1 MEGKNTSI
9 SLHLQTYLHW
19 HKARLKFLDL
29 LIISL
34 IRNRT
39 VSYSHNAVTLSS
51 KATSSNLRR
60 IQRFFAEFTID
71 FDVIAQL
78 LVAINPIKK
87 PYQLSLDRTNWQFAG
102 INFNIL
108 CLSIVADG
116 VALPILWTMLDKRG
130 NSNQG
135 ERKSLIMRYIRLF
148 GRTSVDCI
156 IADREFIGQQWIAFL
171 EQHAIKFYIRLRENS
186 IVKHRGKDL
195 KVFWLFNNLPLNMS
209 RMIHK
214 PLLIKDQWVY
224 LTGMK
229 VLNEKKQIEY
239 LIVAT
244 YLKDPHTMQVYAK
257 RWTIECFFKAI
268 KTAGFNIENTHITD
282 QNRLEK
288 LFAIVAIAFTW
299 LYLIGQYQNILKPI
313 PFLAHGRMAFS
324 FFRYGLDALNK
335 ALVFD
340 YQLVTTFTKLL
351 SYT

>member
-51 KATSSNLRR
+51 KQNSSNLRR
-60 IQRFFAEFTID
+60 IQRFFADFAID
-71 FDVIAQL
+71 FDIVAQL
-78 LVAINPIKK
+78 LVAISPVKR

-102 INFNIL
+102 VNFNIL
-108 CLSIVADG
+108 CLTIVADG

-130 NSNQG
+130 NSNQD
-135 ERKSLIMRYIRLF
+135 ERKLLIMRYIRLF
-148 GRTSVDCI
+148 GTTSIECI
-156 IADREFIGQQWIAFL
+156 IADREFIGQQWTLFL
-171 EQHAIKFYIRLRENS
+171 EQYAIKFYIRLRENTFVS
-186 IVKHRGKDL
+186 QRGKDL
-195 KVFWLFNNLPLNMS
+195 KVFWLFNNLPLNTS
-209 RMIHK
+209 RMIDK

-229 VLNEKKQIEY
+229 ILNKKNQIEY

-244 YLKDPHTMQVYAK
+244 HLKDPHTMQVYAN

-268 KTAGFNIENTHITD
+268 KTAGFN
-282 QNRLEK
+282 R
-288 LFAIVAIAFTW
+288 
-299 LYLIGQYQNILKPI
+299 IGGPN
-313 PFLAHGRMAFS
+313 
-324 FFRYGLDALNK
+324 
-335 ALVFD
+335 
-340 YQLVTTFTKLL
+340 
-351 SYT
+351 